1 MNEKAHILVID
12 DEQAICFAFTRYFQ
26 QRGYEVSVAASA
38 AQGLERFRQS
48 RPDVVFLD
56 VRLPDGSG
64 LDLLPR
70 LRQEDERARIVV
82 ISAYGSLEVVMQA
95 IRSQAFDYMVKPLD
109 LDRARE
115 LVEQALAARVAA
127 AAPAADIPRPA
138 HAAIVGSSA
147 AMQDV
152 YKQIGRVS
160 QCDAAVLIQGSTGTG
175 KELVA
180 RAIHDYSARRGRPFV
195 AVNCGA
201 LPEHLV
207 ESELFGYQRGAF
219 TGAAADKPGRFE
231 SASGGTLLLD
241 EVGDLPLAA
250 QVKLLRFLDSQTIE
264 RLGSV
269 QSIKLD
275 VRILAATNRDLHQAI
290 EAGRFRSDLY
300 YRLAVIQIQL
310 PSLSQRR
317 DDILP
322 LARHF
327 LCDLAGSGR
336 VPAISE
342 PAGRLLEQYPWPG
355 NVRELRNAIEHAAVV
370 CGDSLLLPAHLP
382 QVVRSYAP
390 DGPHGS
396 ADMLIEQYL
405 SLLGAKDG
413 EIHPTAVA
421 ALEKA
426 MIARALQ
433 QCSGSQSAAA
443 AKLGLHRN
451 TLRTKIRELG
461 LGADE

>member
-1 MNEKAHILVID
+1 MSEKANILVID

-26 QRGYEVSVAASA
+26 QRGYGVQVAASA
-38 AQGLERFRQS
+38 AAGLEAFKS
-48 RPDVVFLD
+48 ARPDVVFLD
-56 VRLPDGSG
+56 VRLSDGSG
-64 LDLLPR
+64 LELLGR
-70 LRQEDERARIVV
+70 LRQIDPAVSIVI

-95 IRSQAFDYMVKPLD
+95 IRGQAFDYMVKPLD

-115 LVEQALAARVAA
+115 LVEQACASRAARAM
-127 AAPAADIPRPA
+127 PPDIPRPA
-138 HAAIVGSSA
+138 HASIVGSSA

-160 QCDAAVLIQGSTGTG
+160 QSDAAVLIQGSTGTG

-180 RAIHDYSARRGRPFV
+180 RAIHDYSARAGRPFV

-207 ESELFGYQRGAF
+207 ESELFGYERGAF
-219 TGAAADKPGRFE
+219 TGASGDKPGRFE
-231 SASGGTLLLD
+231 SAQGGTLLLD

-269 QSIKLD
+269 KSINLD
-275 VRILAATNRDLHQAI
+275 VRILAATNHDLHRAI

-310 PSLSQRR
+310 PALTQRK

-322 LARHF
+322 LAKHF
-327 LCDLAGSGR
+327 LAACLGGGRTPVISDPAAALLA
-336 VPAISE
+336 
-342 PAGRLLEQYPWPG
+342 QYAWPG
-355 NVRELRNAIEHAAVV
+355 NVRELRNAMEHAAVV
-370 CGDSLLLPAHLP
+370 CGDGLVLPAHLP
-382 QVVRSYAP
+382 QNVCSFTPGGPAGSLEAIIDQYLAALAAP
-390 DGPHGS
+390 DG
-396 ADMLIEQYL
+396 A
-405 SLLGAKDG
+405 
-413 EIHPTAVA
+413 IHPMAVA
-421 ALEKA
+421 ELEKA
-426 MIARALQ
+426 MIRRALHECQ
-433 QCSGSQSAAA
+433 GSQTAAA

-451 TLRTKIRELG
+451 TLRNKIREFG
-461 LGADE
+461 LGEGDE

>member
-1 MNEKAHILVID
+1 M
-12 DEQAICFAFTRYFQ
+12 
-26 QRGYEVSVAASA
+26 
-38 AQGLERFRQS
+38 
-48 RPDVVFLD
+48 
-56 VRLPDGSG
+56 
-64 LDLLPR
+64 
-70 LRQEDERARIVV
+70 QE
-82 ISAYGSLEVVMQA
+82 
-95 IRSQAFDYMVKPLD
+95 
-109 LDRARE
+109 
-115 LVEQALAARVAA
+115 
-127 AAPAADIPRPA
+127 
-138 HAAIVGSSA
+138 
-147 AMQDV
+147 V

-160 QCDAAVLIQGSTGTG
+160 QCDAAVLIQGCTGTG

-180 RAIHDYSARRGRPFV
+180 RAIHDYSARRNQPFV

-275 VRILAATNRDLHQAI
+275 VRILAATNRDLHEAI
-290 EAGRFRSDLY
+290 AAGRFRSDLY

-317 DDILP
+317 EDILP

-327 LCDLAGSGR
+327 LCAFAGAGR
-336 VPAISE
+336 VPAISD
-342 PAGRLLEQYPWPG
+342 AAAALLEQYPWPG

-370 CGDSLLLPAHLP
+370 CGDSLVLPAHLP
-382 QVVRSYAP
+382 QVVQAYAP
-390 DGPHGS
+390 HRPQGS
-396 ADMLIEQYL
+396 AQALIEQYL
-405 SLLGAKDG
+405 SLLNAEDGA
-413 EIHPTAVA
+413 IHPTAVA

-426 MIARALQ
+426 MISRALE
-433 QCSGSQSAAA
+433 QCGGSQSAAA

-451 TLRTKIRELG
+451 TLRIKIRELG
-461 LGADE
+461 LE